1 MFQLYDEKEMLK
13 GKLDLLSNT
22 NMVDFAMDVHKT
34 LYPDQEVPQG
44 KSTGFKFNFFDSLL
58 KLASGIIFYLLN
70 LSANLLFHTYKH
82 C

>member
-1 MFQLYDEKEMLK
+1 MRKIIPELSPNTPSSDARLA
-13 GKLDLLSNT
+13 KLIRSPYAGAACAN
-22 NMVDFAMDVHKT
+22 
-34 LYPDQEVPQG
+34 P
-44 KSTGFKFNFFDSLL
+44 GFKFNFFDSLL

>member
-1 MFQLYDEKEMLK
+1 MSFYAQSVALEWAATA
-13 GKLDLLSNT
+13 SS
-22 NMVDFAMDVHKT
+22 AMAA
-34 LYPDQEVPQG
+34 
-44 KSTGFKFNFFDSLL
+44 STAGFKFNFFDSLL